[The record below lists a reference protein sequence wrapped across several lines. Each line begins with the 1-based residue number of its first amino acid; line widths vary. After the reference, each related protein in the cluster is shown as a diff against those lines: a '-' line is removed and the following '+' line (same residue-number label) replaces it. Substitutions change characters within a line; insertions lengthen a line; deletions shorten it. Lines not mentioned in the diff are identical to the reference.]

1 MVIAIFI
8 SVHEPGACITI
19 AVLYNTYFEGYRSSL
34 KFNALFFK
42 INNYHN
48 LWYYQMSTV
57 IGQRE
62 FPFKLAPP

>member
-1 MVIAIFI
+1 MVIALFI
-8 SVHEPGACITI
+8 SVHEPGACIPI
-19 AVLYNTYFEGYRSSL
+19 ALLYNTYFERYCSSV
-34 KFNALFFK
+34 KFNAPIFK

-48 LWYYQMSTV
+48 LGYYQMSTV

>member
-1 MVIAIFI
+1 MVIVIFI
-8 SVHEPGACITI
+8 SVHEPGACIPI
-19 AVLYNTYFEGYRSSL
+19 AVLYNTYFEGYRSSP

-42 INNYHN
+42 IITII
-48 LWYYQMSTV
+48 WGITV